1 MARPGMTA
9 FGVMMP
15 SKPNRLL
22 ILAFAAFALAGCAS
36 RNEAPAD
43 IGDDDAFCRQNGVAA
58 GSPAYVACRKDR
70 DVQRSNAITRA
81 NRAQRNLGEYMMMNP
96 NRP

>member
-1 MARPGMTA
+1 
-9 FGVMMP
+9 MP
-15 SKPNRLL
+15 LAASRLL
-22 ILAFAAFALAGCAS
+22 ILALAAFALAGCAT
-36 RNEAPAD
+36 RNEAPSD
-43 IGDDDAFCRQNGVAA
+43 MGDDDAFCRQNGVAV

-81 NRAQRNLGEYMMMNP
+81 NRAQRNLGEYMMQNP